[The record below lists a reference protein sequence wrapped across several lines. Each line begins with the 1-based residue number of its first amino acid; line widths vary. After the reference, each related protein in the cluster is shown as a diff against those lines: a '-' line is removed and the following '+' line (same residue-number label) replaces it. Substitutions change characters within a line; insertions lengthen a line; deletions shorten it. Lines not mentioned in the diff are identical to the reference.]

1 MHIVYEETKRMLRGM
16 LPLALVT
23 FGVFALCG
31 QGIARS
37 GASVLLGTALSLQL
51 FYIFV
56 MIGRSTVR
64 ATAFPPAQGIRITR
78 RGYVVRYMLTA
89 VFVIAAIKLPYL
101 NAAAA
106 VIPLFF
112 TKALLLWRH
121 AVQRKGG

>member
-1 MHIVYEETKRMLRGM
+1 
-16 LPLALVT
+16 
-23 FGVFALCG
+23 
-31 QGIARS
+31 
-37 GASVLLGTALSLQL
+37 
-51 FYIFV
+51 

>member
-23 FGVFALCG
+23 LGVFALCG

-37 GASVLLGTALSLQL
+37 GASVLLGTAFALLL
-51 FYIFV
+51 FY

>member
-37 GASVLLGTALSLQL
+37 GASVLLGTAFALLL
-51 FYIFV
+51 FY
-56 MIGRSTVR
+56 MICRSTVR

-106 VIPLFF
+106 LIPLFF

>member
-1 MHIVYEETKRMLRGM
+1 MHIVYEETRRLLRGM
-16 LPLALVT
+16 IPLALVT
-23 FGVFALCG
+23 FGVFTLMG
-31 QGIARS
+31 QAPARS
-37 GASVLLGTALSLQL
+37 AVSVALGTAFALLL
-51 FYIFV
+51 FY

>member
-1 MHIVYEETKRMLRGM
+1 MHIVYEETKR
-16 LPLALVT
+16 
-23 FGVFALCG
+23 
-31 QGIARS
+31 IARS
-37 GASVLLGTALSLQL
+37 GASVLLGTAFALLL
-51 FYIFV
+51 FY

-112 TKALLLWRH
+112 TKAPRSSAERRLN
-121 AVQRKGG
+121 G

>member
-37 GASVLLGTALSLQL
+37 GASVLLGTA
-51 FYIFV
+51 FY

>member
-37 GASVLLGTALSLQL
+37 GASVLLGTAFALLL
-51 FYIFV
+51 FY

-78 RGYVVRYMLTA
+78 RGYVVRYML
-89 VFVIAAIKLPYL
+89 AAIKLPYL

>member
-37 GASVLLGTALSLQL
+37 GASVLFALLL
-51 FYIFV
+51 FY

>member
-1 MHIVYEETKRMLRGM
+1 MCSL
-16 LPLALVT
+16 
-23 FGVFALCG
+23 FADK
-31 QGIARS
+31 
-37 GASVLLGTALSLQL
+37 ASLGTAFALLL
-51 FYIFV
+51 FY

>member
-1 MHIVYEETKRMLRGM
+1 MLRGM

-31 QGIARS
+31 QGIVRS
-37 GASVLLGTALSLQL
+37 GASVLLGTAFALLL
-51 FYIFV
+51 FY

>member
-37 GASVLLGTALSLQL
+37 GASVLLGTAFALLL
-51 FYIFV
+51 FY
-56 MIGRSTVR
+56 MICRSTVR

-89 VFVIAAIKLPYL
+89 VFVIAAVSERSRSGHPAVFHQGAAPLAPRSSAERRL
-101 NAAAA
+101 N
-106 VIPLFF
+106 
-112 TKALLLWRH
+112 
-121 AVQRKGG
+121 G